1 MQPVIKRT
9 YKAEEIEIN
18 PHEVLR
24 YLGYKKELVSSDDI
38 AQVERLL
45 PEARSAIKAAA
56 CWGRFD
62 IKLLPDDIIAFPY
75 GQVQSHDLR
84 RNFALGAE
92 KDTLPSEIFIFAATI
107 GLDYDRLVQR
117 SRISSMA
124 KASFLNAI
132 GAAAV
137 EDVCDRLNDE
147 LKKLAARE
155 GKELC
160 PRYSPGY
167 GDFSLENQK
176 GIFNLLSPSKYTGL
190 TLKDN
195 MIMVPEKSVTAVIGI
210 K

>member
-62 IKLLPDDIIAFPY
+62 IKLLPDDIISFPY
-75 GQVQSHDLR
+75 GQVQSHDLW

-92 KDTLPSEIFIFAATI
+92 KDTLPSEIFI
-107 GLDYDRLVQR
+107 
-117 SRISSMA
+117 
-124 KASFLNAI
+124 
-132 GAAAV
+132 
-137 EDVCDRLNDE
+137 
-147 LKKLAARE
+147 
-155 GKELC
+155 
-160 PRYSPGY
+160 
-167 GDFSLENQK
+167 
-176 GIFNLLSPSKYTGL
+176 
-190 TLKDN
+190 
-195 MIMVPEKSVTAVIGI
+195 
-210 K
+210 